1 MNTGRSVKNLSA
13 TSTPDAIFKRKNERN
28 ISAVNMP
35 LPSTPFSTTLSV
47 GEDSNEEGEYVYQY
61 IYDVVSDDNA
71 TLNKQNI
78 SS

>member
-1 MNTGRSVKNLSA
+1 MKNLSP
-13 TSTPDAIFKRKNERN
+13 TSTPDAIFKRNNERN

-35 LPSTPFSTTLSV
+35 LPSTPFSTTLSVGTV